1 MFKINP
7 ISKMENRFWLLDDVN
22 LFDVMCPHKLQA
34 HADDGDHY
42 KHYVKGET
50 IYFTDDPST
59 TMYLIAKGKVR
70 ILNYSEDGEEVV
82 RGILGKGEMFGE
94 LAILG
99 EEKRGEIAE
108 AMDDETMVCPVRKDQ
123 IYELMK
129 DNEEFTFKIYKWIG
143 FRMKKMERRID
154 NLIFKDVRSRL
165 MDFLRELA
173 IEKGK
178 KSGEEVRIEHF
189 YTHKNIANLIGTS
202 RQTVT
207 TTLNELRD
215 EGLIEFD
222 RRHIDIKKLSAF

>member
-1 MFKINP
+1 
-7 ISKMENRFWLLDDVN
+7 METKYWLFDDVN

-34 HADDGDHY
+34 HAEEEDHF
-42 KHYVKGET
+42 KQFSKGET

-82 RGILGKGEMFGE
+82 RAILGRGEMFGE

-99 EEKRGEIAE
+99 EEKRSEIAE

-123 IYELMK
+123 IYELMH
-129 DNEEFTFKIYKWIG
+129 DNQEFTFKIYKWIG
-143 FRMKKMERRID
+143 LRMKKMERRID

-173 IEKGK
+173 IEKGTK
-178 KSGEEVRIEHF
+178 KGDIIKVEHF

-215 EGLIEFD
+215 EGLIDFG
-222 RRHIDIKKLSAF
+222 RRHIDILKPSAF

>member
-1 MFKINP
+1 MDA
-7 ISKMENRFWLLDDVN
+7 RYWLLDDVN

-34 HADDGDHY
+34 HAEQSDHF
-42 KHYVKGET
+42 KHYTKGET
-50 IYFTDDPST
+50 IYFTGDPST
-59 TMYLIAKGKVR
+59 TMYLIAGGKVR

-82 RGILGKGEMFGE
+82 RAILSKGEMFGE

-99 EEKRGEIAE
+99 EDKRSEIAE
-108 AMDDETMVCPVRKDQ
+108 AMDDDTVVCPVRKDQ

-129 DNEEFTFKIYKWIG
+129 DNQEFTFKIYKWIG
-143 FRMKKMERRID
+143 FRMRKMERRID
-154 NLIFKDVRSRL
+154 NLIFKDVRARL

-173 IEKGK
+173 IEKGNK
-178 KSGEEVRIEHF
+178 TGDIIKVEHF

-215 EGLIEFD
+215 EGLIDFN
-222 RRHIDIKKLSAF
+222 RKHISILKPADF